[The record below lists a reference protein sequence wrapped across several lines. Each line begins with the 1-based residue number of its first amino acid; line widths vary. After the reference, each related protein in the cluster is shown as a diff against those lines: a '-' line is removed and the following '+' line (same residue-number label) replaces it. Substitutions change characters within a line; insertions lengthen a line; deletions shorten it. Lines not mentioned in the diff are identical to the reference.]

1 MLQSRRVHSLSAST
15 GNGGHG
21 SHAASAELSKR
32 EFVDRENVE
41 KSAKIKQQQNNL
53 KKSSSILGKIN
64 FFQSLQQRQQQQ
76 QQHQQ
81 ELQQQQ
87 QQEIQQLHQQQQQQ
101 LRPDNKEF
109 KPTSAK
115 ELIVE
120 VARSKCADIRVKT
133 SSRDSSKQ
141 VSTKG
146 KS

>member
-21 SHAASAELSKR
+21 GHAASAELSKR

-87 QQEIQQLHQQQQQQ
+87 QLHQQQQQQ